1 MFSYNNNNY
10 KKYNIS
16 NGLLNYKLSKDYLST
31 SINIF
36 NIYGLFLYE
45 IYSWNTLLLNVY
57 KENLSNVTTRR
68 YGILL
73 SLMEIRYILKIKPI
87 STAILIAIIL
97 LQLKT
102 IQKLYRY
109 KPLSIGKNKE
119 WDFPRRKVRIWTMTR
134 CVQLFGN
141 VSIFFSNCINLN
153 NVKFFRHH
161 RTRKIRVTLVK
172 LDHCIKFVNL
182 TLIFPPFW
190 ITK

>member
-1 MFSYNNNNY
+1 MKF
-10 KKYNIS
+10 IP
-16 NGLLNYKLSKDYLST
+16 
-31 SINIF
+31 
-36 NIYGLFLYE
+36 E
-45 IYSWNTLLLNVY
+45 NTLLLNVY

-73 SLMEIRYILKIKPI
+73 SLMEIRRYILKIKPI

-109 KPLSIGKNKE
+109 KPLSIGKNEE

-141 VSIFFSNCINLN
+141 ISIFFSNCINLN

-182 TLIFPPFW
+182 ILIFPLFW